1 MLKKALKDI
10 CTISNDEEINTRNYL
25 DSIDYIDNLYHAVGI
40 LKQNV
45 SIKKLTFYPT
55 FKSKYICEKLGI
67 PSFPE
72 ENELRLIKV
81 SSEIF
86 REDKKTTMQI
96 MEKLKNICY
105 EITLVDS
112 KFVSRINHLSN
123 NGTRRVAS
131 SRVSAI

>member
-81 SSEIF
+81 
-86 REDKKTTMQI
+86 
-96 MEKLKNICY
+96 
-105 EITLVDS
+105 
-112 KFVSRINHLSN
+112 
-123 NGTRRVAS
+123 
-131 SRVSAI
+131 

>member
-10 CTISNDEEINTRNYL
+10 CTISNDAEINTRNYL

-40 LKQNV
+40 LKQNI

-86 REDKKTTMQI
+86 REDKKTTTKI

-105 EITLVDS
+105 EITLVDNVIIM
-112 KFVSRINHLSN
+112 KIK
-123 NGTRRVAS
+123 
-131 SRVSAI
+131 